1 MNRDNFPVRKLGTIL
16 CSILLGSASI
26 AFGHGYSKTSDVPVV
41 MSDGAALATD
51 VYLPN
56 IGESFPVVLVRTPYH
71 KAQLEARFADPL
83 ADDGYAVAVQDV
95 RGQQGSAKV
104 GQFHPIV
111 QERQDGSDTLDW
123 IARQSWCNGKIGV
136 WGSSYNAYCGM
147 ILTPEKHPAL
157 KTAVN
162 ISGWGDS
169 SSLVAPGGAMHLM
182 LMAPWCLSNQI
193 RGQGSSHDYDWSEV
207 FRKVPVVDIPRSI
220 GVDSPEWDY
229 VLGLWNTDVLRRDA
243 SIAS

>member
-1 MNRDNFPVRKLGTIL
+1 MNRENLAVRRLGAIL
-16 CSILLGSASI
+16 CVLLPAPWSI

-83 ADDGYAVAVQDV
+83 ADHGYAIVAQDV
-95 RGQQGSAKV
+95 RGQQASA
-104 GQFHPIV
+104 GAGPFRPIV
-111 QERQDGSDTLDW
+111 QERQDGLDTLDW
-123 IARQSWCNGKIGV
+123 IAKQSWCNGRIGV

-162 ISGWGDS
+162 ISGLAR
-169 SSLVAPGGAMHLM
+169 SLQEGT
-182 LMAPWCLSNQI
+182 
-193 RGQGSSHDYDWSEV
+193 GQ
-207 FRKVPVVDIPRSI
+207 
-220 GVDSPEWDY
+220 
-229 VLGLWNTDVLRRDA
+229 RDTPLDRCRQP
-243 SIAS
+243 